1 MGQALWRRSSLIFL
15 VERERDREGE
25 RERERD
31 VDVVAEIEGKKDPQ
45 FLSLSFLTIF
55 HTAVLN
61 EKNRVFFFFLSLSL
75 SLEAG
80 AVRREKGEE
89 ASGGRW

>member
-31 VDVVAEIEGKKDPQ
+31 VDVAEIEGKKDPQ
-45 FLSLSFLTIF
+45 FLSLSLF
-55 HTAVLN
+55 
-61 EKNRVFFFFLSLSL
+61 
-75 SLEAG
+75 
-80 AVRREKGEE
+80 
-89 ASGGRW
+89 

>member
-45 FLSLSFLTIF
+45 FLSLSLF
-55 HTAVLN
+55 
-61 EKNRVFFFFLSLSL
+61 
-75 SLEAG
+75 
-80 AVRREKGEE
+80 
-89 ASGGRW
+89 